1 MPTQKIT
8 TVTKTTSQSGG
19 REIEQYKTTVP
30 KALAES
36 FNLEGKK
43 LDWEVK
49 SGNKLELTIVDD
61 E

>member
-1 MPTQKIT
+1 MPKT
-8 TVTKTTSQSGG
+8 TVTKSVSKSGD

-36 FNLEGKK
+36 FGLEGKK
-43 LDWEVK
+43 LDWDVK
-49 SGNKLELTIVDD
+49 SGNKFELTIVND

>member
-1 MPTQKIT
+1 MPET
-8 TVTKTTSQSGG
+8 TVTKTTSQSGD

-36 FNLEGKK
+36 FGLEGKK

-49 SGNKLELTIVDD
+49 SGNKFELTIVKD